1 METLPGRSQKTLTTE
16 TTSIALDRI
25 EFYPDDWDDRVKNK
39 KAAQV
44 FENKCK
50 WWVFWRVQ
58 RYATFLFHVD
68 RRLAEKGDNARERA
82 LMMMMQG
89 RLEANPEDELKKDLV
104 PPDFMINKPQEEWSE
119 DDQKAAKEFEKKKQ
133 QLQEDREKYRKSL
146 ETELKKLQSGISEA
160 TAVFDEKLGQLFQR
174 KVKTEM
180 VIYQVCGPA

>member
-1 METLPGRSQKTLTTE
+1 
-16 TTSIALDRI
+16 
-25 EFYPDDWDDRVKNK
+25 
-39 KAAQV
+39 
-44 FENKCK
+44 
-50 WWVFWRVQ
+50 
-58 RYATFLFHVD
+58 
-68 RRLAEKGDNARERA
+68 
-82 LMMMMQG
+82 MMMQG

-180 VIYQVCGPA
+180 VIYQVCWQIGGSVGEQVDRGFRILSLSLVGHQAGGLLGQSMRRR